1 MLRKVSGKMCIAVP
15 GQIISVNDT
24 QASVNIMN
32 MHTIVNIQLIEK
44 PEVGEYILVH
54 AGCAIE
60 KIDRGYFDE
69 LIDIYE
75 RFF

>member
-1 MLRKVSGKMCIAVP
+1 MCIAVP

>member
-1 MLRKVSGKMCIAVP
+1 MCIAVP

-44 PEVGEYILVH
+44 LEVGEYILVH

-60 KIDRGYFDE
+60 KIDRSYFDE

>member
-1 MLRKVSGKMCIAVP
+1 MCIAVP

-44 PEVGEYILVH
+44 PKVGEYILVH

-69 LIDIYE
+69 LTDIYE
-75 RFF
+75 SFFKEEED

>member
-1 MLRKVSGKMCIAVP
+1 MLRRVSGKMCIAVP